1 MISGPLGSSRINR
14 LSPAHWVSVPLV
26 QQSTVASG
34 LVINAVYPH
43 SAPARLV
50 DVILYQVGAG
60 VGGTSYTFD
69 VKNAA
74 GTSLLTTLAA
84 VTLASGADKVTDAKG
99 EIALPSGWT
108 RPVLKT
114 DTTVDVTKGTKLRI
128 ETVETG
134 TYSTHATFIAV
145 LIFEPKQ

>member
-1 MISGPLGSSRINR
+1 MLTRSIGTAQISR
-14 LSPAHWVSVPLV
+14 LSPAHWVAVPLI
-26 QQSTVASG
+26 QQSSVASG
-34 LVINAVYPH
+34 LVINAIYPH

-50 DVILYQVGAG
+50 DVIHYQVGAG
-60 VGGTSYTFD
+60 VGGTSYTLD

-74 GTSLLTTLAA
+74 GTSLLTTLSVA
-84 VTLASGADKVTDAKG
+84 TLASGADKVTDARG
-99 EIALPSGWT
+99 EIALPAGWT

-134 TYSTHATFIAV
+134 TFSTHPTFIVV